1 MSKPILKDLPELVH
15 AHVIS
20 EETAQRIRVYYE
32 QKQEQTPNRLMVVFG
47 ILGALLVGLG
57 IILIIAHNWDDF
69 GKPVKLFFALLP
81 LLAGQALCGYTLFK
95 KQDSVAWRESA
106 ATFLFLAIAAAI
118 SIVSQVYNIDGTL
131 AGFLFT
137 WMLLAFPIIYVVQSS
152 IASLLYIIGITWYGC
167 ELSYFHYPYETAWW
181 YWGLLALVMP
191 HYYLLY
197 RDRSNSNFFSFH
209 SWLIA
214 LSVTIVLGMFGNWLE
229 EVIIL
234 VYINVFSVFVLIGQF
249 GKIAQRRLANNG
261 FLIVG
266 SLGIISLLL
275 SLSFDWYWDETLRRD
290 WQHDAD
296 LLHAYPYWVSFLL
309 AAGLLAVLGRKHS
322 LAVLNAKSY
331 TFLAIFILYL
341 ISMRNA
347 FVPQVLDNIMLFAF
361 GVFTIRDGAQQNR
374 LGVMNYGLLIL
385 TALIVC
391 RFFDL
396 DMSFVVRGLLFVA
409 VGVGFFVANFWM
421 VRKRKA
427 GSDHTIQ

>member
-131 AGFLFT
+131 AGFLFI

-167 ELSYFHYPYETAWW
+167 ELSYFH
-181 YWGLLALVMP
+181 
-191 HYYLLY
+191 
-197 RDRSNSNFFSFH
+197 
-209 SWLIA
+209 
-214 LSVTIVLGMFGNWLE
+214 
-229 EVIIL
+229 
-234 VYINVFSVFVLIGQF
+234 
-249 GKIAQRRLANNG
+249 
-261 FLIVG
+261 
-266 SLGIISLLL
+266 
-275 SLSFDWYWDETLRRD
+275 
-290 WQHDAD
+290 
-296 LLHAYPYWVSFLL
+296 
-309 AAGLLAVLGRKHS
+309 
-322 LAVLNAKSY
+322 
-331 TFLAIFILYL
+331 
-341 ISMRNA
+341 
-347 FVPQVLDNIMLFAF
+347 
-361 GVFTIRDGAQQNR
+361 
-374 LGVMNYGLLIL
+374 
-385 TALIVC
+385 
-391 RFFDL
+391 
-396 DMSFVVRGLLFVA
+396 
-409 VGVGFFVANFWM
+409 
-421 VRKRKA
+421 
-427 GSDHTIQ
+427 